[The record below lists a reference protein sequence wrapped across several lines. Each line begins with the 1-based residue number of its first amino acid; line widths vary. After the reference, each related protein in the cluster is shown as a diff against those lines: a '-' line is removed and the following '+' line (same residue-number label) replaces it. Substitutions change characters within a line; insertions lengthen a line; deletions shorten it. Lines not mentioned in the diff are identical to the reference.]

1 MHILERQPGDVERL
15 QALARQQH
23 NAEQR
28 DRLRVSILAIQGI
41 ETQDIQRHLD
51 RSRGFVQ
58 RWAYAYRDGG
68 IEALRAKPKPGRPPR
83 LPRQRHAE
91 LAARLDAGPRPDDGV
106 CTLRGKD
113 IQHIL
118 ERSFGVRYSLNG
130 VYKLLWRLGYSSLA
144 PRPRHEAQDP
154 KIIEDFQQRAPLL
167 CGP

>member
-1 MHILERQPGDVERL
+1 MHILERQPGDVKRL
-15 QALARQQH
+15 QALARKQH

-58 RWAYAYRDGG
+58 RWAYAYREGG

-83 LPRQRHAE
+83 LLRQRHAE
-91 LAARLDAGPRPDDGV
+91 LAARLDGGPLPDDGV

-113 IQHIL
+113 IQRIL

-144 PRPRHEAQDP
+144 PRPRHEEQDP
-154 KIIEDFQQRAPLL
+154 KIIEDFKQRAPLL
-167 CGP
+167 CRP